1 MKIYTQI
8 WVVTQLSG
16 ETCPVGHKARFPCM
30 LYSSRYMSKTD
41 TNADR
46 NTFSNTVTNTNVNG
60 DTIFVKLAHLSK
72 KTDLHFHTNTE
83 YTQLEIQMQI
93 HKENRHKYDWWHNPG
108 ETRPVWHKARFPF
121 CAFVPET
128 TGANPGLHCWVKD
141 LIAPIAQ
148 CTSFRV
154 KTQTQTRNYTETKNR
169 KLRLRH
175 RIIQKQ
181 IQQVESL
188 CPSPE
193 GPSIEWKH
201 KYEKRI
207 WLGHCGFT

>member
-1 MKIYTQI
+1 M
-8 WVVTQLSG
+8 VTQLSG

-93 HKENRHKYDWWHNPG
+93 HKE
-108 ETRPVWHKARFPF
+108 RP
-121 CAFVPET
+121 
-128 TGANPGLHCWVKD
+128 
-141 LIAPIAQ
+141 
-148 CTSFRV
+148 
-154 KTQTQTRNYTETKNR
+154 TQ
-169 KLRLRH
+169 
-175 RIIQKQ
+175 I
-181 IQQVESL
+181 
-188 CPSPE
+188 
-193 GPSIEWKH
+193 
-201 KYEKRI
+201 
-207 WLGHCGFT
+207 